1 MIRARSE
8 REPDFDASPTWDE
21 AYFDTATPAQ
31 PVLDGAF
38 WKEPLTAIP
47 TRPLLVCDGD
57 TSVRAA
63 MQAMQQGHRGYVVV
77 TEDGTPRTRLIGIFT
92 ERDVLLRVIDGGR
105 NPAEIRIGDVMT
117 RDPET
122 LPVDARIAWA
132 LNLMSIG
139 GFPRRRSR
147 GAPDGGRRRAR
158 HRRAARRVVSCRDP
172 EPAARFRA
180 QEEPRARRR
189 LSAGMPAVN
198 RAIS

>member
-8 REPDFDASPTWDE
+8 RESDFDASPTWDE
-21 AYFDTATPAQ
+21 AYFDAGTPAQ
-31 PVLDGAF
+31 PALDGAF

-47 TRPLLVCDGD
+47 TRPLLVCDAD

-77 TEDGTPRTRLIGIFT
+77 TEDGTPRTRLTGIFT
-92 ERDVLLRVIDGGR
+92 ERDVLLRVIEGGR
-105 NPAEIRIGDVMT
+105 NPAESRIGDVMT

-139 GFPRRRSR
+139 GFRHVPVVDR
-147 GAPDGGRRRAR
+147 GGRPTAVVAVRDIVELLVESFPAEILNLPPDFGRKKSRAR
-158 HRRAARRVVSCRDP
+158 DGA
-172 EPAARFRA
+172 
-180 QEEPRARRR
+180 
-189 LSAGMPAVN
+189 
-198 RAIS
+198 

>member
-77 TEDGTPRTRLIGIFT
+77 TDDGTPRTRLIGIFT

-139 GFPRRRSR
+139 GFRHVPVVDR
-147 GAPDGGRRRAR
+147 GGRPTAVVAVRDIVELLVESFPAEILNLPPDFGRKKSRAR
-158 HRRAARRVVSCRDP
+158 DGA
-172 EPAARFRA
+172 
-180 QEEPRARRR
+180 
-189 LSAGMPAVN
+189 
-198 RAIS
+198 